1 MIKISKLLISLL
13 LIFIIITPQKTL
25 ANEKLKIGLLI
36 PLSEDNQEI
45 GQQII
50 KTVRMAINDI
60 NNENIEIIVK
70 DTKSNP
76 NNTLKSA
83 IELKNENVKI
93 VIGPVF
99 YQNLV
104 NLDEV
109 EDLIFLSLTNRTI
122 GLPKNVISAGVNSTS
137 QLNAIKKFLELNEIK
152 KTIFL
157 LPKLK
162 YEAEIKKGIKNSK
175 LKTKKIFEYDTEPTK
190 LTKQIENI
198 TNYRIRKQN
207 LEDEIKRLEQSED
220 PNKEKKIKQ
229 LEKRYTLGK
238 VNFDSVVIADFDES
252 LKSVATSLLY
262 SDVSPDKQ
270 YFISLNQWFN
280 ESLIQEENLQPMYYP
295 SINKKNW
302 ENYKNL
308 FYKKFKKY
316 PNHLSLLSYDLIG
329 LIYYLSFKNNFLTT
343 DVEKLFK
350 DESSFKGKI
359 GIFDIKNNE
368 INHRLNFYKIE
379 KNQTTEIF

>member
-1 MIKISKLLISLL
+1 MIKISKLLISVLFL
-13 LIFIIITPQKTL
+13 FIIITPQKTF
-25 ANEKLKIGLLI
+25 ANVKLKIGLLI

-104 NLDEV
+104 NLGEV

-137 QLNAIKKFLELNEIK
+137 QLNTIKKFLELNEIK

-157 LPKLK
+157 LPELK
-162 YEAEIKKGIKNSK
+162 YEAEIKKGLKNSK
-175 LKTKKIFEYDTEPTK
+175 LKTKEIFEYDTEPTK
-190 LTKQIENI
+190 LTKQIEKI

-207 LEDEIKRLEQSED
+207 LEDEITRLEQSDD

-262 SDVSPDKQ
+262 SDVSPNKE

-280 ESLIQEENLQPMYYP
+280 ESLIQEESLQPMYYP

-302 ENYKNL
+302 ENYKDL

-316 PNHLSLLSYDLIG
+316 PNHLSLLSYDLVG
-329 LIYYLSFKNNFLTT
+329 LIYYLSFKNDFLTT
-343 DVEKLFK
+343 NIEKLFK
-350 DESSFKGKI
+350 DENSFKGKI

>member
-13 LIFIIITPQKTL
+13 FVFIIITPQKTL

-157 LPKLK
+157 LPELK
-162 YEAEIKKGIKNSK
+162 YEAEIKKGLKNSK

-190 LTKQIENI
+190 LTKQIEKI

-207 LEDEIKRLEQSED
+207 LEDEIKRLEQSDD

-262 SDVSPDKQ
+262 SDVSPDKE

-280 ESLIQEENLQPMYYP
+280 ESLIQEESLQPMYYP

-302 ENYKNL
+302 ENYKEL

-316 PNHLSLLSYDLIG
+316 PNHLSLLSYDLVG

-343 DVEKLFK
+343 DIEKLFK

>member
-13 LIFIIITPQKTL
+13 FVFIIITPQKTL

-137 QLNAIKKFLELNEIK
+137 QLNTIKKFLELNEIK

-157 LPKLK
+157 LPELK
-162 YEAEIKKGIKNSK
+162 YEAEIKKGLKNSK

-190 LTKQIENI
+190 LTKQIEKI

-207 LEDEIKRLEQSED
+207 LEDEIKRLEQSDD

-262 SDVSPDKQ
+262 SDVSPDKE

-280 ESLIQEENLQPMYYP
+280 ESLIQEESLQPMYYP

-302 ENYKNL
+302 ENYKDR

-329 LIYYLSFKNNFLTT
+329 LTYYLSFKNDFLTT
-343 DVEKLFK
+343 DIEKLFK

>member
-13 LIFIIITPQKTL
+13 FVFIIITPQKTL

-99 YQNLV
+99 YKNLV
-104 NLDEV
+104 NLGEV
-109 EDLIFLSLTNRTI
+109 EDLIFLSLTNKTI

-137 QLNAIKKFLELNEIK
+137 QLNTIKKFLELNEIK

-157 LPKLK
+157 LPELK
-162 YEAEIKKGIKNSK
+162 YEAEIKKGLKNSK

-190 LTKQIENI
+190 LTKQIEKI

-207 LEDEIKRLEQSED
+207 LEDEIKRLEQSDD

-238 VNFDSVVIADFDES
+238 VKFDSVVIADFDES

-262 SDVSPDKQ
+262 SDVSPDKE

-280 ESLIQEENLQPMYYP
+280 ESLIQEESLQPMYYP

-302 ENYKNL
+302 ENYKDL

-316 PNHLSLLSYDLIG
+316 PNHLSLLSYDLVG

-343 DVEKLFK
+343 DIEKLFK

>member
-13 LIFIIITPQKTL
+13 LVFIIITPQKTL

-76 NNTLKSA
+76 NFTLKSA

-157 LPKLK
+157 LPELK
-162 YEAEIKKGIKNSK
+162 YEAEIKKGLKNSK

-190 LTKQIENI
+190 LTKQIEKI

-207 LEDEIKRLEQSED
+207 LEDEIKRLEQSDD
-220 PNKEKKIKQ
+220 PNKEKKIKH

-262 SDVSPDKQ
+262 SDVSPDKE

-280 ESLIQEENLQPMYYP
+280 ESLIQEESLQPMYYP

-302 ENYKNL
+302 ENYKDL

-316 PNHLSLLSYDLIG
+316 PNHLSLLSYDLVG

-343 DVEKLFK
+343 DIEKLFK